1 VSIEHSFPAPRPL
14 LLHCI
19 ELGDTVKAIFPDD
32 SLCPTKAMRLLTHKG
47 LRDVHVAVQSIF
59 KMADVDAS
67 GAVDWS
73 EFANLLV
80 VNVAQP

>member
-1 VSIEHSFPAPRPL
+1 MCVLNQR
-14 LLHCI
+14 
-19 ELGDTVKAIFPDD
+19 
-32 SLCPTKAMRLLTHKG
+32 SLC
-47 LRDVHVAVQSIF
+47 DVLVAVGAIF

-80 VNVAQP
+80 VNVAQQ